1 MEMKDKDKEKEEPPE
16 EIVEDITIEDIMKLF
31 DD

>member
-1 MEMKDKDKEKEEPPE
+1 MEMKDKDKEKEETTE